1 MRDRTSEM
9 AHIQAYIDD
18 HGFLDWLDTSVEDVD
33 HGSVT
38 LAVPFRPEFTNHS
51 EARDVAHGG
60 IVMSLFDTACGF
72 ALRSTFD
79 SPEAVEMGTTDMNVS
94 FLRPATDDLTAEAE
108 VIRAGESV
116 GVVGGMV
123 YSRYQGEDVPVAAAR
138 ATFHLERG

>member
-1 MRDRTSEM
+1 MRDRASEL
-9 AHIQAYIDD
+9 AQIQAYIDD
-18 HGFLDWLDTSVEDVD
+18 HGFLDWLNTTVEDVEC
-33 HGSVT
+33 GSVT

-72 ALRSTFD
+72 ALRSTLD
-79 SPEAVEMGTTDMNVS
+79 DPGEVEMGTTDINVS

-116 GVVGGMV
+116 GVVRGMV
-123 YSRYQGEDVPVAAAR
+123 YSRYQDEEVPVAAAR